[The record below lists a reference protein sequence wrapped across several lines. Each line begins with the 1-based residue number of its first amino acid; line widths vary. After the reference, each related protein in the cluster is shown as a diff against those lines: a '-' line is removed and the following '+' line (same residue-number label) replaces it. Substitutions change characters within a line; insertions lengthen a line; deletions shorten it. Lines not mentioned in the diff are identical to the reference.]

1 MGAAFFF
8 GDLSQ
13 ALLGKTAPAPIESRL
28 DDFKFLEEVQMRA
41 PLLFLTVLVAA
52 SAGIAHGQM
61 KLSTK
66 PAPGANE
73 VRYFTAIDGL
83 MDGNADVILK
93 ETRQGKSLTAATLD
107 VCYPV
112 AEGSDRKDRFVAN
125 LAING
130 QTLTGTTQSIGG
142 KLPVTVKLTRKPAG
156 DNFEFKGQISIGQTV
171 TEVNSTDNSDLS
183 EREFQE
189 SQTSDDGITP
199 APKDFTELSPEAIGV
214 RVKLDAAADFLKSL
228 KGQDVEVSLSSLA
241 VTCDVLRA
249 GEQTITLSADP
260 DRAAGLIAKFKSVPG
275 VVAAGWTTGIIE
287 MDRTIRFSAT
297 GWRDGE
303 RLNKDKLASTIA
315 NVLAGALSAKP
326 AASVWNASNGKLK
339 LTFKRANELYPSLD
353 LTDTIEVTAVVASE
367 RPGGSDRLILWA
379 GSPVITTADESS
391 GPALVLANDASGDEE
406 GAQKDDNGLVEALA
420 REFKGQ
426 RWDADKSVW
435 K

>member
-1 MGAAFFF
+1 
-8 GDLSQ
+8 
-13 ALLGKTAPAPIESRL
+13 
-28 DDFKFLEEVQMRA
+28 MRA
-41 PLLFLTVLVAA
+41 PLLLLTVLAVASTGA
-52 SAGIAHGQM
+52 AYSQM
-61 KLSTK
+61 KLSPK
-66 PAPGANE
+66 AAPGANE

-93 ETRQGKSLTAATLD
+93 ETRQGKTLTAAALD

-112 AEGSDRKDRFVAN
+112 AKGSDRKDRFVAN
-125 LAING
+125 LSING
-130 QTLTGTTQSIGG
+130 QTLTGTTQSAGA

-156 DNFEFKGQISIGQTV
+156 ENFEFKGQITIGQTV
-171 TEVNSTDNSDLS
+171 TEVNSTDNSDIS

-189 SQTSDDGITP
+189 NQTSDDSITP
-199 APKDFTELSPEAIGV
+199 SPKDFTEVSPEAIGV

-260 DRAAGLIAKFKSVPG
+260 DRAAALIAKFKQAAG
-275 VVAAGWTTGIIE
+275 VVAAGWTTGILE
-287 MDRTIRFSAT
+287 MDRTIRLSAA
-297 GWRDGE
+297 GWRDGD

-315 NVLAGALSAKP
+315 NVLAGALSARP
-326 AASVWNASNGKLK
+326 ATSAWNSSNGKLK
-339 LTFKRANELYPSLD
+339 LTFKRASELYPALD
-353 LTDTIEVTAVVASE
+353 LTDTIEVTALVASE
-367 RPGGSDRLILWA
+367 KPGASDRLILWV
-379 GSPVITTADESS
+379 GSPAITTADETS
-391 GPALVLANDASGDEE
+391 GPALNLTNDSSGDEE
-406 GAQKDDNGLVEALA
+406 GAQKDDNGVVDALA